1 MTIIERI
8 ADELARISPNTT
20 IYTEN
25 QPNGFDEPCFF
36 IGRAGNT
43 TLKPELFDYEVRK
56 MPFQIVYFPPEENAN
71 ESLDEMEALLMDNLT
86 VLPDFAYLRNREFS
100 VDTNEHTLTYD
111 FDLVLR
117 MYKPDLSL
125 KQRSLD
131 LNARTKGNNREQ
143 H

>member
-1 MTIIERI
+1 MTIIKRI
-8 ADELARISPNTT
+8 ANELARISPNTT

-25 QPNGFDEPCFF
+25 QPNGFEEPCFF

-56 MPFQIVYFPPEENAN
+56 MPFQVVYFPPEENAN
-71 ESLDEMEALLMDNLT
+71 EALDEMEALLMNNLT

-100 VDTNEHTLTYD
+100 VDTNEHTLTCE

-131 LNARTKGNNREQ
+131 LNATKKEYNGE
-143 H
+143 

>member
-8 ADELARISPNTT
+8 ADELARISPETT

-25 QPNGFDEPCFF
+25 QPSGFDEPCFF

-56 MPFQIVYFPPEENAN
+56 MPFQVVYFPPEGNAN
-71 ESLDEMEALLMDNLT
+71 ESLDEMETLLMDNLT

-131 LNARTKGNNREQ
+131 LNARTKGNNRE
-143 H
+143 

>member
-8 ADELARISPNTT
+8 ADELARISPDTT

-25 QPNGFDEPCFF
+25 QSDGFDEPCFF

-56 MPFQIVYFPPEENAN
+56 MPFQVVYFPPEENAN
-71 ESLDEMEALLMDNLT
+71 EALDEMEALLMDNLT

-100 VDTNEHTLTYD
+100 VDTNEHTLTCE

-131 LNARTKGNNREQ
+131 LNATKKEYNGE
-143 H
+143 

>member
-25 QPNGFDEPCFF
+25 QSDGFDEPCFF

-43 TLKPELFDYEVRK
+43 ALKPELFDYEVRK
-56 MPFQIVYFPPEENAN
+56 MPFQVVYFPPEENAN
-71 ESLDEMEALLMDNLT
+71 ETLDEMETLLMDNLT
-86 VLPDFAYLRNREFS
+86 VLSDFAYLRNREFS
-100 VDTNEHTLTYD
+100 IDTNEHTLTCE

-117 MYKPDLSL
+117 MYKPDLSQ

-131 LNARTKGNNREQ
+131 LNATKKEYNGE
-143 H
+143 

>member
-56 MPFQIVYFPPEENAN
+56 MPFQVVYFPPEENAN
-71 ESLDEMEALLMDNLT
+71 EALDEMETLLMDNLT

-100 VDTNEHTLTYD
+100 IDANEHTLTCE

-131 LNARTKGNNREQ
+131 LNARTTGNNRE
-143 H
+143 

>member
-25 QPNGFDEPCFF
+25 QPNGFEEPCFF

-56 MPFQIVYFPPEENAN
+56 IPFQIVYFPPEKNAN
-71 ESLDEMEALLMDNLT
+71 EALNEMETLLMDNLT

-131 LNARTKGNNREQ
+131 LNANTKRSNRE
-143 H
+143 

>member
-8 ADELARISPNTT
+8 ADELARISPETT

-56 MPFQIVYFPPEENAN
+56 MSFQVVYFPPEENAN
-71 ESLDEMEALLMDNLT
+71 EALDEMEALLMDNLT

-131 LNARTKGNNREQ
+131 LNARTKGNNRE
-143 H
+143 

>member
-8 ADELARISPNTT
+8 ADELARISPETT

-25 QPNGFDEPCFF
+25 QPSGFDEPCFF

-56 MPFQIVYFPPEENAN
+56 MPFQVVYFPPEENAN
-71 ESLDEMEALLMDNLT
+71 EALDEMETLLMDNLT

-131 LNARTKGNNREQ
+131 LNARTKGNNRE
-143 H
+143 

>member
-8 ADELARISPNTT
+8 ADELARISPETT

-56 MPFQIVYFPPEENAN
+56 MPFQVVYFPPEENAN
-71 ESLDEMEALLMDNLT
+71 EALDEMEALLMDNLT

-131 LNARTKGNNREQ
+131 LNARTKGNNRE
-143 H
+143 

>member
-8 ADELARISPNTT
+8 AYELACISPNTT

-43 TLKPELFDYEVRK
+43 TQKPELFDYETRTISY
-56 MPFQIVYFPPEENAN
+56 QIVYFPPEDNAN
-71 ESLDEMEALLMDNLT
+71 EALEQMETLLMDNLNI
-86 VLPDFAYLRNREFS
+86 LPDFAYLRNREFNI
-100 VDTNEHTLTYD
+100 DTNEQTLTCE

-117 MYKPDLSL
+117 MYKPDLSP

-131 LNARTKGNNREQ
+131 INANTKEDREQ
-143 H
+143 

>member
-20 IYTEN
+20 LYTEN
-25 QPNGFDEPCFF
+25 QPNGFEEPCFF

-56 MPFQIVYFPPEENAN
+56 MPFQVVYFPPEENAN
-71 ESLDEMEALLMDNLT
+71 EALDEMEALLMDNLT

-131 LNARTKGNNREQ
+131 LNARTKGNNRE
-143 H
+143 

>member
-56 MPFQIVYFPPEENAN
+56 MPFQVVYFPPEENAN
-71 ESLDEMEALLMDNLT
+71 EALDEMEALLMDNLT

-100 VDTNEHTLTYD
+100 VDTNEHTLTCD

-117 MYKPDLSL
+117 MYKSDFSL

-131 LNARTKGNNREQ
+131 LNARTKGNNRE
-143 H
+143 

>member
-43 TLKPELFDYEVRK
+43 SQKPELFDYEVRK
-56 MPFQIVYFPPEENAN
+56 IPYQVVYFPPEKNAN
-71 ESLDEMEALLMDNLT
+71 EALNEMETLLMDNLT
-86 VLPDFAYLRNREFS
+86 MLPDLAYLRNREFNI
-100 VDTNEHTLTYD
+100 DTNEHTLTCE

-117 MYKPDLSL
+117 MYKPDLSP

-131 LNARTKGNNREQ
+131 LNANTKESRE
-143 H
+143 

>member
-8 ADELARISPNTT
+8 ADELARISPETT

-25 QPNGFDEPCFF
+25 QPSGFDEPCFF

-56 MPFQIVYFPPEENAN
+56 MPFQVVYFPPEENAN

-100 VDTNEHTLTYD
+100 VDTNEHTLTCD

-117 MYKPDLSL
+117 MYKKDLSP

-131 LNARTKGNNREQ
+131 LNARTKGNNRE
-143 H
+143 

>member
-25 QPNGFDEPCFF
+25 QPNGFEEPCFF

-56 MPFQIVYFPPEENAN
+56 MPFQVVYFPAEENAN
-71 ESLDEMEALLMDNLT
+71 EALDEMEALLMDNLT
-86 VLPDFAYLRNREFS
+86 VLPSFAYLRNREFS
-100 VDTNEHTLTYD
+100 VDTNEHTLTCE

-117 MYKPDLSL
+117 MYKPDLSP

-131 LNARTKGNNREQ
+131 LNATKKEYNGE
-143 H
+143 

>member
-8 ADELARISPNTT
+8 ADELAHISPNTT

-25 QPNGFDEPCFF
+25 QPNGFEEPCFF

-43 TLKPELFDYEVRK
+43 TLKPEFFDYEVRK
-56 MPFQIVYFPPEENAN
+56 MPFQVVYFPLEENAN
-71 ESLDEMEALLMDNLT
+71 EALDEMETLLMDNLT
-86 VLPDFAYLRNREFS
+86 VLSDFAYLRNREFS
-100 VDTNEHTLTYD
+100 VDTNEHTLTCE

-117 MYKPDLSL
+117 MYKPDLSP

-131 LNARTKGNNREQ
+131 LNATKKEYNGE
-143 H
+143 

>member
-8 ADELARISPNTT
+8 ANELARISPNTT

-25 QPNGFDEPCFF
+25 QPNGFEEPCFF

-56 MPFQIVYFPPEENAN
+56 MPFQVVYFPPEENAN
-71 ESLDEMEALLMDNLT
+71 EALDEMETLLMDNLT

-131 LNARTKGNNREQ
+131 LNARTKGNNRE
-143 H
+143 

>member
-8 ADELARISPNTT
+8 ADELARISPETT

-36 IGRAGNT
+36 ISRAGNAV
-43 TLKPELFDYEVRK
+43 LKPELFDHETRK
-56 MPFQIVYFPPEENAN
+56 IPFQIVYFPPEKNAN
-71 ESLDEMEALLMDNLT
+71 EALDEMETLLMDNLT

-117 MYKPDLSL
+117 MYKPDSSL

-131 LNARTKGNNREQ
+131 LNARTKGNNRE
-143 H
+143 

>member
-25 QPNGFDEPCFF
+25 QPNGFEEPCFF

-56 MPFQIVYFPPEENAN
+56 MPFQVVYFPPEENAN
-71 ESLDEMEALLMDNLT
+71 EALDEMEALLMDNLT

-131 LNARTKGNNREQ
+131 LNARTKGNDRE
-143 H
+143 

>member
-8 ADELARISPNTT
+8 ADELARISANTT

-25 QPNGFDEPCFF
+25 QPNGFEEPCFF

-56 MPFQIVYFPPEENAN
+56 MPFQVVYFPPEENAN
-71 ESLDEMEALLMDNLT
+71 EALDEMEALLMDNLT

-100 VDTNEHTLTYD
+100 VDTNEHTLTCE

-131 LNARTKGNNREQ
+131 LNATKKEYNGE
-143 H
+143 

>member
-8 ADELARISPNTT
+8 ADELARISPETT

-25 QPNGFDEPCFF
+25 QPSGFDEPCFF

-56 MPFQIVYFPPEENAN
+56 MPFQVVYFPPEENAN
-71 ESLDEMEALLMDNLT
+71 EALDEMETLLMNNLT
-86 VLPDFAYLRNREFS
+86 VLPEFAYLRNREFS

-131 LNARTKGNNREQ
+131 LNARTKGNNRE
-143 H
+143 

>member
-43 TLKPELFDYEVRK
+43 TLKPDLFDYEIRTIPYQV
-56 MPFQIVYFPPEENAN
+56 VYFPSEENAN
-71 ESLDEMEALLMDNLT
+71 EALDEMEALLMDNLT

-100 VDTNEHTLTYD
+100 VDTNEHTLTCD

-117 MYKPDLSL
+117 MYKSDLSL

-131 LNARTKGNNREQ
+131 LNARTKGNNRE
-143 H
+143 

>member
-43 TLKPELFDYEVRK
+43 TQKPELFNYEVRTI
-56 MPFQIVYFPPEENAN
+56 PYQVVYFPPEGNAN
-71 ESLDEMEALLMDNLT
+71 ESLDEMETLLMDNLT
-86 VLPDFAYLRNREFS
+86 VLPDFAYLRNREFNI
-100 VDTNEHTLTYD
+100 DTNEHTLTCE

-131 LNARTKGNNREQ
+131 LNARTKGNNRE
-143 H
+143 

>member
-56 MPFQIVYFPPEENAN
+56 MPFQVVYFPPEENAN
-71 ESLDEMEALLMDNLT
+71 ESLDEMETLLMDNLT

-131 LNARTKGNNREQ
+131 LNARTKGNNRE
-143 H
+143 